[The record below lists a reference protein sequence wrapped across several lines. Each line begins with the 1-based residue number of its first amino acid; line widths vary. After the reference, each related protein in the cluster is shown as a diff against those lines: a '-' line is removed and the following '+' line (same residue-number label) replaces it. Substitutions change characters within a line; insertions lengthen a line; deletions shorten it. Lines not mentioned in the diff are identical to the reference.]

1 LRRNKEGIGQ
11 DEGKIRVEFLKWSE
25 KREQG
30 RKDYAKI
37 GIRLR
42 WMKRKLGRGVTKVK
56 MRNQLGCDEIQ

>member
-11 DEGKIRVEFLKWSE
+11 DEGKIKVGFLKWIE

-30 RKDYAKI
+30 RKDYAEI

-42 WMKRKLGRGVTKVK
+42 
-56 MRNQLGCDEIQ
+56 